1 MNNDTKKS
9 DVDTVTLREVV
20 REKYAK
26 AIVGKNRDCCCS
38 SCSSDSK
45 NTITNGLYSAEEIQ
59 GLPQDMIAA
68 SFGCGNPTALGALHA
83 GETVLDLGS
92 GAGLDVLLSARRVGP
107 YGKAYGLDM
116 TDEMLAEANANKN
129 KANIANAD
137 FLKGYIE
144 DIPLPDEELDAVI
157 SNCVIN
163 LSVDKDKVFREI
175 YRVLKPGGRIAVSD
189 IVFTKELPDTIRRD
203 LLSWAGCISGA
214 LLRTTYEKK
223 LKAAGFENIEVQ
235 TTRTYDLT
243 ELFIQQRVS
252 SNITN
257 KMEEWNGAMVSAFIR
272 AKKPAQ
278 PFTNGMEFTIEMAEQ
293 TDFLQIHNL
302 LECSGLS
309 IRGVNADAGKYY
321 IAKGTS
327 VIGVLGFEIYNT
339 SALLR
344 SLAIYPQFKK
354 RGIAKQLIEHVLN
367 NARQHTC
374 DTAYLLTNTAA
385 DYLSAYGFVPI
396 DRDDIPSDIL
406 TTSALGDVC
415 PMSSICMV
423 LKL

>member
-1 MNNDTKKS
+1 MNHDTKKS
-9 DVDTVTLREVV
+9 DADTAVLREVI

-26 AIVGKNRDCCCS
+26 AIVGKNRDCCS

-59 GLPQDMIAA
+59 GLPQDMIDA
-68 SFGCGNPTALGALHA
+68 SFGCGNPTALGSLHA

-129 KANIANAD
+129 KANIANAE

-144 DIPLPDEELDAVI
+144 DIPLPDGAIDAVI

-163 LSVDKDKVFREI
+163 LSVDKDTVFREI

-189 IVFTKELPDTIRRD
+189 IVLTKELPDTIGCD

-214 LLRTTYEKK
+214 LLRTEYEKK
-223 LKAAGFENIEVQ
+223 LKAAGFEKIEVQ
-235 TTRTYDLT
+235 TIRTYDLT
-243 ELFIQQRVS
+243 ELFIQQRLP

-257 KMEEWNGAMVSAFIR
+257 EIEKWKGALVSAFIR
-272 AKKPAQ
+272 AKKTVQ
-278 PFTNGMEFTIEMAEQ
+278 PFTDGVEFTIELAEQ
-293 TDFLQIHNL
+293 NDFLQIQNL

-309 IRGVNADAGKYY
+309 IRGVTADAGKYY

-327 VIGVLGFEIYNT
+327 VMGVMGFEIYNT

-344 SLAIYPQFKK
+344 SLAVYPPFKK
-354 RGIAKQLIEHVLN
+354 RGIAKQLIGHLLN
-367 NARQHTC
+367 DARQHRC

-385 DYLSAYGFVPI
+385 DYLRTYGFVQI
-396 DRDDIPSDIL
+396 DRDDIPPDVL

-415 PMSSICMV
+415 PMSSTCMV